1 MFIPRLRRPAEA
13 RRLVATPLV
22 FFFGFFGVSAR
33 PALSL
38 PSLGEGPA
46 LADVSGIVVDQSGR
60 AVPRAYV
67 RILDGSGVESA
78 AAFAD
83 EVGRF
88 ELKTN
93 VTNCRVEA
101 SLTGFEPAR
110 VPCTEAATAPT
121 SLRLVLNVAPI
132 QETTIVTATRT

>member
-1 MFIPRLRRPAEA
+1 MRFSRPWRLAEA
-13 RRLVATPLV
+13 CRLAATTLV
-22 FFFGFFGVSAR
+22 FFVVSA
-33 PALSL
+33 PF
-38 PSLGEGPA
+38 A

-67 RILDGSGVESA
+67 RILDSSGVESA
-78 AAFAD
+78 AVFAD

-101 SLTGFEPAR
+101 RLTGFEPVR
-110 VPCTEAATAPT
+110 VPCTSAATAAT
-121 SLRLVLNVAPI
+121 SSLRLVL
-132 QETTIVTATRT
+132 